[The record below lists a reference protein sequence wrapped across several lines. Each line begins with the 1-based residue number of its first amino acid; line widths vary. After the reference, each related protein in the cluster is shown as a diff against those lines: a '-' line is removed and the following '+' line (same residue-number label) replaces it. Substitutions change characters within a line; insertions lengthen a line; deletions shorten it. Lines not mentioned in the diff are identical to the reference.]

1 MKIIR
6 RSPTNTNGN
15 IKLNMIPTIQFAKSY
30 YLFYHDSWILFKI
43 YINIVDF
50 RKIQKIKLT
59 EKLT

>member
-6 RSPTNTNGN
+6 RSPTKTSGN
-15 IKLNMIPTIQFAKSY
+15 IRLNIIPAILFAVSY
-30 YLFYHDSWILFKI
+30 SRFCYNNWILFEI